1 MNPRPFLALDPS
13 YPIKRLCVLE
23 CAVMFRILN
32 SSCYGSRKK
41 NCICRDLFIC
51 VVVIVTICTSLF
63 NTSIHDGNSHTV
75 QP

>member
-23 CAVMFRILN
+23 CAAMFKILN
-32 SSCYGSRKK
+32 SSCYGSRISF
-41 NCICRDLFIC
+41 CICRDPFTC
-51 VVVIVTICTSLF
+51 VVVIVTIWTSLF
-63 NTSIHDGNSHTV
+63 NTSINDGISHTV